1 VVELGDLLR
10 NVGTPT
16 LGGLLG
22 LCILLILGGR
32 LVPVSTL
39 RRELE
44 AEHQRAE
51 DFKAA
56 HQAADQRADK
66 LLEQQDQLLAY
77 ARTADAAL
85 TALRAAAE
93 RRRN

>member
-1 VVELGDLLR
+1 
-10 NVGTPT
+10 VGAAEIVHYADTPT
-16 LGGLLG
+16 LGGLLS
-22 LCILLILGGR
+22 LFVLLILGGR

-39 RRELE
+39 RREVD
-44 AEHQRAE
+44 AERQRAE